1 MKMRKFKEFCE
12 HFSVDVLNDKF
23 ILSRMI
29 ALHTTEMNKLNL
41 TSDDDLE
48 LFVNSQ
54 EKTLS
59 LLFEYVFNI
68 NYDDLSTG
76 YNLTLNALA
85 ERCYSKFYTS
95 WLKLYKALA
104 SEYNPVQN
112 YNMVEEEYVGSKIE
126 NDIKANT
133 FGFNT
138 TEANGVPNSITGST
152 TEGKF
157 DDNHRKLTR
166 EGNIGVQTSQSMERE
181 SIDLFKYKFLEYIYN
196 DLNDFLF
203 LPIYEK

>member
-1 MKMRKFKEFCE
+1 MKMRKFKEFCK

-68 NYDDLSTG
+68 NYDDLATG

-126 NDIKANT
+126 NDIKSNT

-196 DLNDFLF
+196 DSNDFLF